1 MNQWAFVMA
10 AYGLVGLVTIG
21 LIASSYVGMRSAE
34 ADAEAAKRRQ

>member
-10 AYGLVGLVTIG
+10 AYGLVGCATAG
-21 LIASSYVGMRSAE
+21 LIMRAWRLMRSAE